1 MKPGKKTAIVL
12 LTAALLTFSAGCHA
26 AETSAP
32 IHTHSV
38 SASQPGR
45 LSAQETLSLVREA
58 YLYATPLIYT
68 DLTRLTSSPAD
79 NTLVHLQEF
88 PDHTFKRVV
97 APNNDT
103 NYSIAFLE
111 LGDEP
116 VVIEIPD
123 TNGRYFVFPLQ
134 DAWTNNFVLPGKRTT
149 GTGAQKY
156 IVTGPNWQG
165 EIPAGLSHLQSPTNL
180 VWAIGRIQVNSPE
193 DQKNVVAPLQQK
205 FVLKPLSKWLAK
217 ETVAPSR
224 KRYGNDLPADHQGK
238 NAVEL
243 VKGLSIED
251 FFNYFNALLVDNP
264 PASADSPIIHRIAQV
279 GIGAGKHFS
288 LNDFD
293 AKTRQALNKI
303 SAEVYQAFDQTL
315 KEAQNPNILFGI
327 DTSDP
332 EGKLGDYK
340 TNYNYGALVAYKG
353 LGALPPEEAIYYS
366 YFADNAGEALNGKY
380 KYRIHF
386 DNNKLPPAE
395 AFWSYTVYGKDRYLV
410 DNPIKRYAIGDRDK
424 LHYNADGSL
433 DLWLTHENPG
443 ADKANN
449 WLPVPND
456 RFNVTA
462 RIYIPKAEFLK
473 NQSLWQDPK
482 PEKVKE

>member
-1 MKPGKKTAIVL
+1 MKQSKKTGIVL
-12 LTAALLTFSAGCHA
+12 LATVLLTFAAGCNA
-26 AETSAP
+26 ADTQTPDNANP
-32 IHTHSV
+32 V
-38 SASQPGR
+38 STINQSEI
-45 LSAQETLSLVREA
+45 SAQKTIALAREA

-68 DLTRLTSSPAD
+68 DITRLTSSPSD
-79 NTLVHLQEF
+79 NTLVHIQEF

-111 LGDEP
+111 LSEEP

-123 TNGRYFVFPLQ
+123 TNGRYYVFPLQ

-165 EIPAGLSHLQSPTNL
+165 EIPTGLSHIKSPTNL

-205 FVLKPLSKWLAK
+205 FVLKPLSKWQAK
-217 ETVAPSR
+217 TPVAASR
-224 KRYGNDLPADHQGK
+224 KRYGNDLPADIKGK

-243 VKGLSIED
+243 VKNLSIED
-251 FFNYFNALLVDNP
+251 FFNYFNALLADNP
-264 PASADSPIIHRIAQV
+264 PALADSSIINRIARL
-279 GIGAGKHFS
+279 GIGAGQHFS
-288 LNDFD
+288 LTDFD
-293 AKTRQALNKI
+293 AETRQALNKVTQ
-303 SAEVYQAFDQTL
+303 EVYQAFNQTQNDQT
-315 KEAQNPNILFGI
+315 NPDRLFGN
-327 DTSDP
+327 DTRDP

-340 TNYNYGALVAYKG
+340 TNYNLRAFVAYKG

-366 YFADNAGEALNGKY
+366 YYADNSGEPLHGKHV
-380 KYRIHF
+380 YRIHF
-386 DNNKLPPAE
+386 ERNQLPPAE
-395 AFWSYTVYGKDRYLV
+395 AFWSYTVYGQDRYLV

-424 LHYNADGSL
+424 LKYNADGSL
-433 DLWLTHENPG
+433 DLWLAYENPG
-443 ADKANN
+443 DEKAGN

-456 RFNVTA
+456 VFNVTA
-462 RIYIPKAEFLK
+462 RVYIPTAEFL
-473 NQSLWQDPK
+473 QDRSLWQDPK
-482 PEKVKE
+482 PEKIQN